1 MIKYVVIAIVV
12 IIVITLGVHWIL
24 TKPMESSI
32 DYEPINAFT
41 APEQVNLQDATPI
54 IYRAKHTNLIYTP
67 VAEYRIA
74 ARVLGKHAYRGDWS
88 SKIAPY
94 DFALGWDNCADEDYM
109 KGIKIDQMQRFY
121 FYNASQKDYYK
132 LGYIGLHSANN
143 HVIPAT
149 KNLRNLLS
157 RIKRGDMVR
166 MEGYL
171 VRVSGS
177 VKGGQVSWGTST
189 SRDDTGNGACE
200 LIYVHTI
207 KHKDKIYH

>member
-1 MIKYVVIAIVV
+1 MIKYLAIALVIVAL
-12 IIVITLGVHWIL
+12 ITIGVHRII
-24 TKPMESSI
+24 TAPVESSI
-32 DYEPINAFT
+32 DYEPINALNE
-41 APEQVNLQDATPI
+41 PEQTDLTDATPI
-54 IYRAKHTNLIYTP
+54 VHRANNTNLIYTP
-67 VAEYRIA
+67 VAEYRIP
-74 ARVLGKHAYRGDWS
+74 ARVLSKHAYRGDWS
-88 SKIAPY
+88 SQIAPY
-94 DFALGWDNCADEDYM
+94 DFALGWGNCADKEYM

-149 KNLRNLLS
+149 KNLRHLVG
-157 RIKRGDMVR
+157 RIKRGDMVV

-200 LIYVHTI
+200 VIYVHTI
-207 KHKDKIYH
+207 KHKGKVYH

>member
-1 MIKYVVIAIVV
+1 MIKYLGLAMIGVLL
-12 IIVITLGVHWIL
+12 ITLGVHWIL
-24 TKPMESSI
+24 TTPVESTI
-32 DYEPINAFT
+32 NFEPINGFNE
-41 APEQVNLQDATPI
+41 PEQIIVENATPI
-54 IYRAKHTNLIYTP
+54 VYREKGMTLIYKP
-67 VAEYRIA
+67 VAEYRIS
-74 ARVLGKHAYRGDWS
+74 ARVLSKNRYRGDWS

-94 DFALGWDNCADEDYM
+94 DFALGWGNCADRDYM
-109 KGIKIDQMQRFY
+109 KGIKVNQMQRFY
-121 FYNASQKDYYK
+121 FYKAAQKHLYK

-149 KNLRNLLS
+149 RNLRYLVG

-177 VKGGQVSWGTST
+177 VKGGTVSWGTST
-189 SRDDTGNGACE
+189 SRNDTGNGACE

-207 KHKDKIYH
+207 KYKGNVYH